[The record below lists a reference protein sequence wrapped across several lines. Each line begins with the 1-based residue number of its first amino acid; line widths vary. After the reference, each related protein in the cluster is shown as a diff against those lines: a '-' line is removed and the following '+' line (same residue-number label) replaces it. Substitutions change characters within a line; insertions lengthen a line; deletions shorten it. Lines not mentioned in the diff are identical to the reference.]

1 MLKLHF
7 IIVWWES
14 LSLNLGFWLSET
26 ICKAHTDSTSSILDL
41 YKMVN
46 YQPSLFLQLGLFLH
60 PHINKFFNIHS
71 VIVVSVWIEKQVVR
85 FFTREILLY
94 VIKNCIK
101 LITIEVQLITNSLL
115 LVFFNY
121 LLILNPPIL

>member
-1 MLKLHF
+1 
-7 IIVWWES
+7 
-14 LSLNLGFWLSET
+14 
-26 ICKAHTDSTSSILDL
+26 
-41 YKMVN
+41 
-46 YQPSLFLQLGLFLH
+46 
-60 PHINKFFNIHS
+60 
-71 VIVVSVWIEKQVVR
+71 
-85 FFTREILLY
+85 